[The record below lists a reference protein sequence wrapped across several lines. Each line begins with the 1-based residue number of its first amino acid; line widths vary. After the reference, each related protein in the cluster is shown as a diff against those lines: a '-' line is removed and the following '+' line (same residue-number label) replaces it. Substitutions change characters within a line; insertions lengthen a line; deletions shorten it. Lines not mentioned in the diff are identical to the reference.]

1 MDTRTSRSAVE
12 ILADRMREAYNAH
25 DPGAIAAIF
34 SAQGTLR
41 DQAWEEIFEG
51 SAAIR
56 ERYADEF
63 RAAPDIRIEEEHR
76 YVSQDAVVTESVVR
90 GTHGGTWR
98 GMPATGNKFEATVWT
113 ALRADDTGARIVD
126 LRFSY
131 DRARIL
137 NQIGILHDVETTLGK
152 TMAVL
157 THPVTMARAARKRLS
172 ERPAPPR
179 A

>member
-1 MDTRTSRSAVE
+1 MQTRTNRSAVE
-12 ILADRMREAYNAH
+12 VLADRMREAYNAH
-25 DPGAIAAIF
+25 DPGAVAAIF
-34 SAQGTLR
+34 AAQASLR

-56 ERYADEF
+56 ERFAAEF
-63 RAAPDIRIEEEHR
+63 VASPDIRLEEEHR
-76 YVSQDAVVTESVVR
+76 YVSEDAVVTEGVVR

-98 GMPATGNKFEATVWT
+98 GMPATGNTFEVTVWT
-113 ALRADDTGARIVD
+113 AIRADDTGTRIAD
-126 LRFSY
+126 LRLYY
-131 DRARIL
+131 DRARVL
-137 NQIGILHDVETTLGK
+137 TQIGMLHDVETTLGK

-172 ERPAPPR
+172 ERPAPR